1 MNKSKNYNGLLIRNH
16 ANKMRDELNIQS
28 IERKNYEPRI
38 LYPVK
43 LFFKSERVIALVN
56 KKKKKS
62 RGSLSFC
69 KKNEKFFREEKIV
82 KGQKLRSMYRKEE
95 LWRKNK

>member
-16 ANKMRDELNIQS
+16 ENKMRDELNIQS

-56 KKKKKS
+56 KKKKK
-62 RGSLSFC
+62 
-69 KKNEKFFREEKIV
+69 
-82 KGQKLRSMYRKEE
+82 KLREFIILQEK
-95 LWRKNK
+95 